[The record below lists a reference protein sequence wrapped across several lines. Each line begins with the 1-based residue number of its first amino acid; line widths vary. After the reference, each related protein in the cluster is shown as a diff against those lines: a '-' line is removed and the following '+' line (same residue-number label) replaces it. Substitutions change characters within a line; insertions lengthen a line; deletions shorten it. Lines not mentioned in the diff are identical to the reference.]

1 MAVSRPVVSRRREVG
16 GGSARSLLTTVL
28 GEFVL
33 PYAKPVWTAT
43 LVDVLALFGVEEKA
57 ARQALARTAAE
68 GWLSSDRVGRRVRW
82 SLTRPGRRLLAEGAE
97 RIYGFGSGERRWDG
111 RWLVLLVSVPETMRD
126 LRHKLRTRL
135 SWAGFGSPT
144 AGVWITP
151 HPGAEADAK
160 LILDELDLSG
170 QAMSFLANYGALG
183 QERDMVAS
191 AWNLTE
197 VAERYDA
204 FIAEFAG
211 LSPGHA
217 GRRAARADPAGA
229 RVAPLPVPGPAAPGR
244 PAPAEVERHHGN
256 GLVQRQARPL
266 AHPGPATLDR
276 AGQPVAGPAPRR
288 QAASSFRSVAACTS
302 CRSDSPTSSVDSSSG
317 SVASRVARWASFAS
331 WRAVRPCRRRASKA
345 ARSAAIVAR
354 RWRSRSSRRRTAG
367 EGSLTAPPPP
377 GQQLGWSTAHN
388 QVPSGWRCAISTVA
402 PPRTR
407 RVDVKARSPLI
418 MAGRGAPGSK
428 RGASATRSS

>member
-97 RIYGFGSGERRWDG
+97 RIYGFGGGDERWDG

-183 QERDMVAS
+183 QERDMVAG

-211 LSPGHA
+211 LSPDTPDAVLRAQTLLVHEW
-217 GRRAARADPAGA
+217 RRFPFLDPQ
-229 RVAPLPVPGPAAPGR
+229 LPGDLLPPKWSGTTAMALFNDKHVRWRTPA
-244 PAPAEVERHHGN
+244 
-256 GLVQRQARPL
+256 QQ
-266 AHPGPATLDR
+266 
-276 AGQPVAGPAPRR
+276 
-288 QAASSFRSVAACTS
+288 
-302 CRSDSPTSSVDSSSG
+302 
-317 SVASRVARWASFAS
+317 RWAELA
-331 WRAVRPCRRRASKA
+331 
-345 ARSAAIVAR
+345 
-354 RWRSRSSRRRTAG
+354 TA
-367 EGSLTAPPPP
+367 
-377 GQQLGWSTAHN
+377 
-388 QVPSGWRCAISTVA
+388 
-402 PPRTR
+402 
-407 RVDVKARSPLI
+407 
-418 MAGRGAPGSK
+418 
-428 RGASATRSS
+428 

>member
-68 GWLSSDRVGRRVRW
+68 GWLRSDRVGRRVRW

-97 RIYGFGSGERRWDG
+97 RIYGFGSGDGRWDG

-151 HPGAEADAK
+151 HLGAEADAK

-183 QERDMVAS
+183 QERDMVAG

-204 FIAEFAG
+204 FIAEFTG
-211 LSPGHA
+211 PSPDTPDAVLRAQTLLVHEW
-217 GRRAARADPAGA
+217 RRFPFLDPQ
-229 RVAPLPVPGPAAPGR
+229 LPGDLLPPKWSGTT
-244 PAPAEVERHHGN
+244 
-256 GLVQRQARPL
+256 
-266 AHPGPATLDR
+266 ATALFNDKH
-276 AGQPVAGPAPRR
+276 
-288 QAASSFRSVAACTS
+288 
-302 CRSDSPTSSVDSSSG
+302 
-317 SVASRVARWASFAS
+317 ARWRTPAQQR
-331 WRAVRPCRRRASKA
+331 WTELA
-345 ARSAAIVAR
+345 A
-354 RWRSRSSRRRTAG
+354 T
-367 EGSLTAPPPP
+367 
-377 GQQLGWSTAHN
+377 
-388 QVPSGWRCAISTVA
+388 
-402 PPRTR
+402 
-407 RVDVKARSPLI
+407 
-418 MAGRGAPGSK
+418 
-428 RGASATRSS
+428 